1 MIGEKAL
8 SCFVES
14 DIKGFLNG
22 KIGILRAKDKDLNV
36 KKQGFRFQKI
46 GN

>member
-14 DIKGFLNG
+14 DIKGILNE
-22 KIGILRAKDKDLNV
+22 KIGILRAKNRDLV
-36 KKQGFRFQKI
+36 WK
-46 GN
+46 